1 MQECSGDSDRYGD
14 WQIPTCRPRARIWAG
29 KGTGATCS
37 FCGYS
42 IQAHEI
48 EYEIEL
54 APPSTERIVRL
65 HFHCHR
71 RWEVQVGHVDQ
82 S

>member
-1 MQECSGDSDRYGD
+1 MEKCGGESDRNA
-14 WQIPTCRPRARIWAG
+14 RPSPAYRQPVRIWAG
-29 KGTGATCS
+29 NGTGATCS

-54 APPSTERIVRL
+54 SLPSTEGILRF
-65 HFHCHR
+65 HFRCHR
-71 RWEVQVGHVDQ
+71 RWEAQSRPVDQ
-82 S
+82 P